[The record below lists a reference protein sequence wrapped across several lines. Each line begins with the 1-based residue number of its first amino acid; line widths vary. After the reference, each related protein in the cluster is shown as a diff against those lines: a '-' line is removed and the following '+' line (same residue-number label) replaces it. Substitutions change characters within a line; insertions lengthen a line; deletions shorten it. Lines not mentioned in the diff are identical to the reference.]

1 VTSASTPPTPARVSK
16 CKKKTAKANKNVI
29 QKLNISMADHY
40 SHHDVD
46 HVDHTERL
54 KDQRRDSLVQRT
66 AARAE
71 RNEKITEGAGP
82 NSNRQSVAGE
92 FHTRLC
98 ST

>member
-1 VTSASTPPTPARVSK
+1 MDLTWNM
-16 CKKKTAKANKNVI
+16 TAH
-29 QKLNISMADHY
+29 QGS
-40 SHHDVD
+40 HDVD

-71 RNEKITEGAGP
+71 RRGQITERVGP

-92 FHTRLC
+92 YHTRL
-98 ST
+98 